1 MTITQGNSSIGNP
14 VFFLLSTSLKTEIQA
29 AQTYTDTQAL
39 PDKSSLKNCF
49 VPKENIKRLAK
60 RMALIHL

>member
-1 MTITQGNSSIGNP
+1 MTITQGNNSIGNP

-49 VPKENIKRLAK
+49 VPKEKPLS
-60 RMALIHL
+60 